1 MMTYVY
7 VVCLNDVIRKTER
20 KKIRSCVFYKKINIF
35 SSVLRQEWLQADDK
49 TNVGRSVG
57 IIKIIISNSRAGKKI
72 LI

>member
-1 MMTYVY
+1 MMTY

-49 TNVGRSVG
+49 TNVGRTIR